1 MNYNE
6 TWKVMNDLEDSFNKI
21 STVDFLSE
29 KLNDAVNSG
38 NQQDVVDISHALLAF
53 LPVYQKDFDE
63 KFQIAWKKTVV
74 ELHKETFFNKI
85 GLTE

>member
-53 LPVYQKDFDE
+53 LPVYQRDFDE

>member
-6 TWKVMNDLEDSFNKI
+6 TWKAMNDLEDSFNMI
-21 STVDFLSE
+21 TTVNFLSE

-38 NQQDVVDISHALLAF
+38 NQQDVVDINHALLVF

>member
-63 KFQIAWKKTVV
+63 KFQVAWKKTVV

>member
-74 ELHKETFFNKI
+74 ELHKETFFNKM

>member
-21 STVDFLSE
+21 STVDFLLE

>member
-6 TWKVMNDLEDSFNKI
+6 TWNAMNDLEDSFNKI
-21 STVDFLSE
+21 STVDFLSR
-29 KLNDAVNSG
+29 KLSDAVNSG

>member
-6 TWKVMNDLEDSFNKI
+6 TWKAMNDLEDSFNKI

>member
-29 KLNDAVNSG
+29 KLSDAVNSG
-38 NQQDVVDISHALLAF
+38 NQQDVVDISHVLLAF

>member
-6 TWKVMNDLEDSFNKI
+6 TWKVMNDLEDSFNKVT
-21 STVDFLSE
+21 TVDFLSE